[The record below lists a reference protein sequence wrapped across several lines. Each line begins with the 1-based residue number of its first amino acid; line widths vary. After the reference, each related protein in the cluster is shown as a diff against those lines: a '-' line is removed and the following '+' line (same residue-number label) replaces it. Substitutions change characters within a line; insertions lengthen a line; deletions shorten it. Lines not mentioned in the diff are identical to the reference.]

1 MIANTTYIQST
12 KLVIV
17 YSFFIDLF
25 SHPLAEEL
33 ADVLSNFSGSVCKSY
48 QKLASWQ
55 LADSQKEKFCRL
67 AVSEL
72 IKKACGP
79 AIGGLRK
86 NLRVPTSVFFTVFY
100 LLTNSSPCQHTFAR
114 R

>member
-1 MIANTTYIQST
+1 M
-12 KLVIV
+12 
-17 YSFFIDLF
+17 
-25 SHPLAEEL
+25 
-33 ADVLSNFSGSVCKSY
+33 FSGVFLVSY

-55 LADSQKEKFCRL
+55 LADSQKEKFSRL

-72 IKKACGP
+72 IKKVCGL
-79 AIGGLRK
+79 AIGGLKK